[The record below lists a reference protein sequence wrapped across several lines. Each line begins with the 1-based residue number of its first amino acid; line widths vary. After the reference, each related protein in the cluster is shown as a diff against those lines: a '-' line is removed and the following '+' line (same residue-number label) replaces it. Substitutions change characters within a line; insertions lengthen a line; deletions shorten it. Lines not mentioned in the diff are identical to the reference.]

1 MGRSTYRESE
11 MTRSSWFT
19 LAYALMLGAAGPL
32 TACVSHPSDGAQTER
47 AQRSALSESNLDQ
60 NRSPQADADAAAGAA
75 GATPAAS
82 AYSDA
87 QVQAFVAA
95 RTEIQRLTP
104 GTTAEAQAQNQ
115 QQISQILQRNS
126 LTPDVYNAIETAA
139 RTDQALANRISAS
152 AVGTNFTDVQ
162 LQALVAASA
171 EIDPLNRQIASATA
185 EQRPAIGAQIRAAL
199 QRHNLDI
206 ETYNGIAA
214 RAQTDQALGQR
225 IAQLRAAQQPAQPPA
240 G

>member
-1 MGRSTYRESE
+1 

-32 TACVSHPSDGAQTER
+32 AACVSHPSDGPQTER
-47 AQRSALSESNLDQ
+47 AQRSALSESTLDQ
-60 NRSPQADADAAAGAA
+60 NRSPQADAAAAGASV
-75 GATPAAS
+75 GATQATS

-104 GTTAEAQAQNQ
+104 ATTAEAQAQNQ
-115 QQISQILQRNS
+115 QRIGEILQRNS
-126 LTPDVYNAIETAA
+126 LAPDVYNAIEAA
-139 RTDQALANRISAS
+139 SRTDQALANRISAS
-152 AVGTNFTDVQ
+152 AVGTSFTDAQ
-162 LQALVAASA
+162 LQAFVAASA
-171 EIDPLNRQIASATA
+171 EIDPLNRQIAAAPEA
-185 EQRPAIGAQIRAAL
+185 ERAQIGAQIRAAL

-206 ETYNGIAA
+206 DTYNGIAA

-225 IAQLRAAQQPAQPPA
+225 IAQLRAAQPATTPPA